1 MGEGIFRM
9 DGSRVGL
16 ARALGD
22 DEAAWRNAK
31 GPLGDPSYRSQ
42 FDPQALAQYGIK
54 LDFAT
59 GNQRQQE

>member
-1 MGEGIFRM
+1 MEEGIFRM
-9 DGSRVGL
+9 DGSRVCL
-16 ARALGD
+16 VRALAD
-22 DEAAWRNAK
+22 DEAAWRKAK
-31 GPLGDPSYRSQ
+31 GPFEAPCCRVQ